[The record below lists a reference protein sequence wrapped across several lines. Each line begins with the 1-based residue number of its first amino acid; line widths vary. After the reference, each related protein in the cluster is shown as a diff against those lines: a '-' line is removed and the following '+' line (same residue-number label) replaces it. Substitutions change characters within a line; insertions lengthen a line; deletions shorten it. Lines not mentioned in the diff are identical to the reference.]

1 MMSGYLQ
8 LNTLSLC
15 YVSQLYL
22 RLGSGEM
29 NTKKELNGVKKL
41 VLKVLENYPETRN
54 SDTMLYIQCAKEL
67 GAYTVDDLM
76 GIKLNIISIHKIR
89 QLIQNRDGM
98 YLPTEDVKQARVER
112 QMSFKEF
119 MLEV

>member
-1 MMSGYLQ
+1 
-8 LNTLSLC
+8 
-15 YVSQLYL
+15 
-22 RLGSGEM
+22 M
-29 NTKKELNGVKKL
+29 NTKAELNSVKKL
-41 VLKVLENYPETRN
+41 VLHVLENYPETRN
-54 SDTMLYIQCAKEL
+54 SDTNLYIQCAKEL

-76 GIKLNIISIHKIR
+76 RIKLNIISIHKVR
-89 QLIQNRDGM
+89 QRIQNHDGM

>member
-1 MMSGYLQ
+1 
-8 LNTLSLC
+8 
-15 YVSQLYL
+15 
-22 RLGSGEM
+22 M

>member
-1 MMSGYLQ
+1 MDTRS
-8 LNTLSLC
+8 
-15 YVSQLYL
+15 
-22 RLGSGEM
+22 
-29 NTKKELNGVKKL
+29 ELNNTTKL
-41 VLKVLENYPETRN
+41 VMRVLEQYPETRN
-54 SDTMLYIQCAKEL
+54 SDNKLYIQCAKEL